1 MNSTGITEFLNLITW
16 SALQLVREIMR
27 EASRSGKTIEQL
39 ITDAEAQTKVNAAL
53 VANLKAKL
61 EAMQG
66 DD

>member
-1 MNSTGITEFLNLITW
+1 MSNLTEFLNLITW

-39 ITDAEAQTKVNAAL
+39 LLEAEEQTQFNASL
-53 VANLKAKL
+53 VASLKAKL